1 MKRCPQCNRVENDDA
16 LTYCRTDG
24 VALISDSGSFMG
36 DTQTAKFN
44 SGPVS
49 SEIETSILPH
59 SSTPPET
66 NRSTGSTTILPDTQT
81 SAQTRELTKSK
92 RSRVVFGFALLL
104 VVVTAMG
111 GYHYFTRARNMTIDS
126 IAVLPF
132 ENKSSD
138 ADTEYLSDGLAES
151 LIYRLSQLPNLKVS
165 PTSMVFRYKGNQTD
179 AVKIGNDLGVSA
191 VLFGRITQRGDSLMI
206 SAELVDARNNQLL
219 WGEQYDRKMSDLLVT
234 QREIAREIAETLK
247 LKVSGEEKGLTKNY
261 TESNEAYQ
269 LYLKGRFYWN
279 KRTEPALRKSL
290 EYFEQ
295 ALDKDGNFALAYSG
309 LADAYILLAAQD
321 AAAGMPPEEALPKAR
336 AAAVKALSIDNS
348 LAEPHTS
355 LAHILYYYDRDW
367 KGAEREYKRGIE
379 LNPIYPTG
387 HSWYAVF
394 LMSSG
399 RSEEALTQIK
409 RAQELDPLSL
419 PINMTVGWVLLNA
432 RQYDQAIEQLRKTLE
447 MDPNFILAHHRLGI
461 AYEQIGKYDEASAEY
476 AQVIKLSE
484 GKPIGLAALARVY
497 ALKGQRA
504 EAHKVLAELQGVL
517 KQRYVSPAAIAM
529 LYAALGDR
537 DSAFVWLEKADKEK
551 DGLLVRL
558 KVDPRFD
565 SLRSDP
571 RFQELERRVYQT
583 Q

>member
-1 MKRCPQCNRVENDDA
+1 MCGCSEILMKRCPQCNHVEPDNSLAFCRV
-16 LTYCRTDG
+16 DG
-24 VALISDSGSFMG
+24 AALISDSDSG
-36 DTQTAKFN
+36 TKFD
-44 SGPVS
+44 SSPVS
-49 SEIETSILPH
+49 SEIATSLLPH
-59 SSTPPET
+59 SSTAPD
-66 NRSTGSTTILPDTQT
+66 RSTGPTTVLPQT
-81 SAQTRELTKSK
+81 HPGARTRELTKSK
-92 RSRVVFGFALLL
+92 SRVVIGLALLL
-104 VVVTAMG
+104 AVVVAVG
-111 GYHYFTRARNMTIDS
+111 GYFYFTRARNTTIDS

-165 PTSMVFRYKGNQTD
+165 PTSMVLRYKGSQTD
-179 AVKIGNDLGVSA
+179 AVKVGNDLGVSA
-191 VLFGRITQRGDSLMI
+191 VLLGRITQRGDSLMI

-219 WGEQYDRKMSDLLVT
+219 WGEQYDRKMSDLLMT

-247 LKVSGEEKGLTKNY
+247 LKVSGEERGLTKSY

-269 LYLKGRFYWN
+269 LYLRGRFYWT
-279 KRTEPALRKSL
+279 KRTEPGLRKSL
-290 EYFEQ
+290 EYFQQ

-355 LAHILYYYDRDW
+355 LAHILYYYDRDGQ
-367 KGAEREYKRGIE
+367 GAEREYKRAIE
-379 LNPIYPTG
+379 LNPNYPTG

-394 LMSSG
+394 LMSWG
-399 RSEEALTQIK
+399 RSEEALKHIK
-409 RAQELDPLSL
+409 KAQELEPLSL

-432 RQYDQAIEQLRKTLE
+432 RQYDQAVEQLRKTLE
-447 MDPNFILAHHRLGI
+447 LDPNFILAHHRLGI
-461 AYEQIGKYDEASAEY
+461 AYELLGKYDEASAEY

-484 GKPIGLAALARVY
+484 GRPIGLAALARVY

-504 EAHKVLAELQGVL
+504 EAHKALFELQGDL
-517 KQRYVSPAAIAM
+517 KQRYVSPASIAM
-529 LYAALGDR
+529 VYSALGDR
-537 DSAFVWLEKADKEK
+537 DSAFVWLEKAYKEK
-551 DGLLVRL
+551 DGLLARL

-583 Q
+583 R